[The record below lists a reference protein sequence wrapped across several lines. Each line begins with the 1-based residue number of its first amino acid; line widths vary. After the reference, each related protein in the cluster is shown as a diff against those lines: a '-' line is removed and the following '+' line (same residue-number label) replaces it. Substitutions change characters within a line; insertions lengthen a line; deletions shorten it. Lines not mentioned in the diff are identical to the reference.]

1 MQIFRVI
8 KCAFVFFLT
17 KNLVIYE
24 KMCNFAHFLCACMQ
38 LMYVILLTIG
48 LVLAAMVFLSV
59 RVIFKRNGRFKS
71 MHISDSKA
79 MRERGIGCVQSQ
91 DRQMRNADKKKIKVN
106 EL

>member
-1 MQIFRVI
+1 
-8 KCAFVFFLT
+8 
-17 KNLVIYE
+17 
-24 KMCNFAHFLCACMQ
+24 MQ